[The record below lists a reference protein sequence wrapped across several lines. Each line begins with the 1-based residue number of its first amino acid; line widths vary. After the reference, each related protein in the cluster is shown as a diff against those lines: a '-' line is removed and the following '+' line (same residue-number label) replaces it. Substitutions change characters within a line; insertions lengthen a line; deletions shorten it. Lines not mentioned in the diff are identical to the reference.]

1 VKNGSDWQSQRA
13 MTATQF
19 KRIVKE
25 LGMSRAAAGRYI
37 GVSLRRLRRITKGQS
52 DVPESAALLLRSL
65 VAHGE
70 TPVVPKWEQE

>member
-1 VKNGSDWQSQRA
+1 MKNGNWQNERT

-19 KRIVKE
+19 KRIVKDTGNE
-25 LGMSRAAAGRYI
+25 QGRGRALYRCVAAQVAPHHQGAV
-37 GVSLRRLRRITKGQS
+37 GGA
-52 DVPESAALLLRSL
+52 ESAALLLRSL

>member
-1 VKNGSDWQSQRA
+1 MKNGNWQNERT

-19 KRIVKE
+19 KRIVKD

-52 DVPESAALLLRSL
+52 EVPESAALLLRSL

-70 TPVVPKWEQE
+70 KPVVPKWEQE

>member
-1 VKNGSDWQSQRA
+1 MKNGNWQNERT

-19 KRIVKE
+19 KRIVKD

-52 DVPESAALLLRSL
+52 EVPESAALLLRSL
-65 VAHGE
+65 VAHNE
-70 TPVVPKWEQE
+70 KPLVPKWKQE

>member
-1 VKNGSDWQSQRA
+1 MKNGNWQNERT

-19 KRIVKE
+19 KRIVKD

-52 DVPESAALLLRSL
+52 EVPESAALLLRSL

-70 TPVVPKWEQE
+70 KPLVPKWKQE

>member
-1 VKNGSDWQSQRA
+1 MKNGDWQLKRTMS
-13 MTATQF
+13 ATQF

-25 LGMSRAAAGRYI
+25 LGMSKAAAGRYI

-52 DVPESAALLLRSL
+52 EVPESAALLLHSL

-70 TPVVPKWEQE
+70 KPTVPKWRPE